1 MNRRQKRMVYV
12 GLAVACLALFV
23 AGLVYGYRGRHT
35 PICKDGK
42 PPVAQR
48 EDAMG
53 QVQFICHDGSTVKN

>member
-1 MNRRQKRMVYV
+1 MTRKQKRRVYV
-12 GLAVACLALFV
+12 GLAVTCLALFV

-35 PICKDGK
+35 PICKDGR

-53 QVQFICHDGSTVKN
+53 QVQYICHNDETVTN